1 MGTAWKVCHTCT
13 GSVDTPRAR
22 AYDAAMMRASLVA
35 CLFLSALA
43 SLAAQQGAPAAP
55 PAAPRVPPPAAKT
68 GNPTPGTPQPAP
80 PTLADRITVTGCLQL
95 APGAGPAAASAATVP
110 ADNRYVLAGAKKDP
124 RVPPDTGASSEAAA
138 AAASSY
144 RLEALESQ
152 LSPLVNARV
161 EVSGEVK
168 TSAAGPTV
176 LVEFVQ
182 KIAAKC
188 Q

>member
-1 MGTAWKVCHTCT
+1 
-13 GSVDTPRAR
+13 
-22 AYDAAMMRASLVA
+22 MMRASLVG

-43 SLAAQQGAPAAP
+43 SLAAQQGAPAPPAVP

-95 APGAGPAAASAATVP
+95 APGAGAAPASAATVP
-110 ADNRYVLAGAKKDP
+110 ADNRYVLAGAKKDA
-124 RVPPDTGASSEAAA
+124 RVPPDTGTSSDA
-138 AAASSY
+138 AAASAASY